1 MNRILVDT
9 NILVYAVDEDS
20 IFHSAAEQVVRNS
33 EYSLFTT
40 SKNLSEFLVVL
51 TRGAVAPVPVED
63 ALLLL
68 EDLLEN
74 FTVLYPSGSS
84 RKVLEQLLKKYRPRG
99 LKIHDFEI
107 MSIGLDNGIRRVA
120 TVNKDDF
127 KAVKEIELIELPKRN
142 DS

>member
-1 MNRILVDT
+1 MNRVLVDT

-20 IFHSAAEQVVRNS
+20 IFHAAAEKVLRSS

-51 TRGAVAPVPVED
+51 TRGVVAPVPVEE

-68 EDLLEN
+68 EELMTN

-84 RKVLEQLLKKYRPRG
+84 RKVLEQLLRKYQPRG

-107 MSIGLDNGIRRVA
+107 MSIGLENGIRRVA

-127 KAVKEIELIELPKRN
+127 KAVEEIELLELAV
-142 DS
+142 

>member
-9 NILVYAVDEDS
+9 NVLVYAVDEES
-20 IFHSAAEQVVRNS
+20 AFHAAAERVLGNP
-33 EYSLFTT
+33 EHSLFTT

-51 TRGAVAPVPVED
+51 TRGVAAPVSVED

-68 EDLLEN
+68 EDLMAD
-74 FTVLYPSGSS
+74 FTVLYPNASS
-84 RKVLEQLLKKYRPRG
+84 QRVLARLLRKYRPKG

-107 MSIGLDNGIRRVA
+107 MSIALDNSIRRIA

-127 KAVKEIELIELPKRN
+127 KTVDEIELVDI
-142 DS
+142 

>member
-20 IFHSAAEQVVRNS
+20 IFHSAAETVLRSS
-33 EYSLFTT
+33 EHSLFTT

-51 TRGAVAPVPVED
+51 TRGVVAPVSVEE

-68 EDLLEN
+68 EDLLKN
-74 FTVLYPSGSS
+74 FTVLYPNDSS
-84 RKVLEQLLKKYRPRG
+84 RRVLERLLRKYQPRG

-107 MSIGLDNGIRRVA
+107 MSIGLDNGIRRIA
-120 TVNKDDF
+120 TMNKDDF
-127 KAVKEIELIELPKRN
+127 KRVEEIELIDLAG
-142 DS
+142 